1 MSEEEEKIR
10 RLKQKSI
17 ETHNA
22 VWENMAVNAKA
33 EEFSVTIP
41 TVLPLLSED
50 NHAKKEDALLG
61 RHTLYSFTVKRET
74 CIDIQTHTHTYTI
87 E

>member
-1 MSEEEEKIR
+1 
-10 RLKQKSI
+10 
-17 ETHNA
+17 
-22 VWENMAVNAKA
+22 MAVNAKA

-61 RHTLYSFTVKRET
+61 RHNLYSFTVKRET
-74 CIDIQTHTHTYTI
+74 YRYTDTHTYVHDRVNTACI
-87 E
+87 AMQ